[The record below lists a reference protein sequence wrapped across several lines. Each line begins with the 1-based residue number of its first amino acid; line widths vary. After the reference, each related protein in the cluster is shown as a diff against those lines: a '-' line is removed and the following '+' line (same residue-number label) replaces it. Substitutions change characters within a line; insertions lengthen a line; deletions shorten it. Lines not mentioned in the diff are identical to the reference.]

1 MIFGV
6 IQFIV
11 AALGCFIG
19 IVFGALPGMTATMA
33 VAVFLPMTYVW
44 DLGTS
49 MYFLLGLY
57 VGGISGGLVPAILIN
72 IPGTPS
78 SITAGYEGHPMAKR
92 GEGVKALRTAI
103 TASLIGGLFSLV
115 VLAFFTPIL
124 SKIAISF
131 GAAEKFLIMIFA
143 LTMIA
148 ALSKG
153 NIVKGVFTGILG
165 ILVSLIGVYAYN
177 QKLRFVP
184 SFLSTDLRDGFQLLP
199 LLIGLFAFAQILQE
213 SEEGMKACIVDES
226 ILNGKQAKKYKF
238 TQVFKGQIKNIIR
251 SSSIGTFIGILPG
264 IGGSAASLLSY
275 SQAKTWSK
283 HPELFGTGIEEGQIA
298 SETADNAVTGG
309 ALVPLLSLGIPGDA
323 TTAVLLGAFTLQGI
337 AVGPLF
343 IDRNPGLWYS
353 IILALFLCNV
363 ITYAL
368 MFFPVKQLAKI
379 IKIPKSYLYPAI
391 CLLCVVGAFSTR
403 NGVLFDVVTL
413 VLFGFI
419 AYIFNKVGLPVT
431 TFLIGFVLGG
441 DIETY
446 FMDSLQGSSG
456 YLSCFFAK
464 PADWVL
470 WLLIIVSVGYAIWDD
485 RREKKTNVE
494 NVLKRD

>member
-1 MIFGV
+1 MIFGLFQV
-6 IQFIV
+6 LI
-11 AALGCFIG
+11 AAFGCLIG
-19 IVFGALPGMTATMA
+19 IIFGALPGMTATMA
-33 VAVFLPMTYVW
+33 VAVFLPMTYMW

-57 VGGISGGLVPAILIN
+57 VGGITGGLVPAILIN

-78 SITAGYEGHPMAKR
+78 SITTGYEGHPMAKR
-92 GEGVKALRTAI
+92 GEGVRALKAGI

-115 VLAFFTPIL
+115 VLAFFTPVL

-153 NIVKGVFTGILG
+153 NIIKGVFTGMLG
-165 ILVSLIGVYAYN
+165 VFVSLIGVYSYN

-184 SFLSTDLRDGFQLLP
+184 KFLEADLRDGFQLLP
-199 LLIGLFAFAQILQE
+199 LLIGLFAFAQILEE
-213 SEEGMKACIVDES
+213 SEEGMKACIVDDN
-226 ILNGKQAKKYKF
+226 IVHGKQAKTYKF
-238 TQVFKGQIKNIIR
+238 REVFKGQTINVIR
-251 SSSIGTFIGILPG
+251 SCGIGTFLGILPG
-264 IGGSAASLLSY
+264 IGGSASSLLSY
-275 SQAKTWSK
+275 SQAKSWSK
-283 HPELFGTGIEEGQIA
+283 HPELFGTGIEEGLLA
-298 SETADNAVTGG
+298 SESANNAVTGG
-309 ALVPLLSLGIPGDA
+309 ALVPLLSLGIPGDS

-337 AVGPLF
+337 SVGPLF

-353 IILALFLCNV
+353 ILIALLVCNLL
-363 ITYAL
+363 TYAL

-413 VLFGFI
+413 VLFGFV
-419 AYIFNKVGLPVT
+419 AYFFNKFGLPVT

-446 FMDSLQGSSG
+446 FMDALQGNTG
-456 YLSCFFAK
+456 YLSCFFKK
-464 PADWVL
+464 PADWIL
-470 WLLIIVSVGYAIWDD
+470 WALILFSVGYAIWDD
-485 RREKKTNVE
+485 RREKNSNVE
-494 NVLKRD
+494 NVLKSE

>member
-6 IQFIV
+6 FQVII
-11 AALGCFIG
+11 AALGCIIG
-19 IVFGALPGMTATMA
+19 IIFGALPGMTATMA

-49 MYFLLGLY
+49 LYFLLGLY

-115 VLAFFTPIL
+115 VLAFFTPVL
-124 SKIAISF
+124 AKLAITF

-165 ILVSLIGVYAYN
+165 VFVSLIGVYSYN

-184 SFLSTDLRDGFQLLP
+184 SFLSADLRDGFQLLP
-199 LLIGLFAFAQILQE
+199 LLIGLFAFAQILEE
-213 SEEGMKACIVDES
+213 SEEGMKACIVDDS
-226 ILNGKQAKKYKF
+226 ILNGKQAKEYNF
-238 TQVFKGQIKNIIR
+238 REVFKGQTINVIR
-251 SSSIGTFIGILPG
+251 SCAIGTFIGVLPG

-275 SQAKTWSK
+275 SQAKSWSK
-283 HPELFGTGIEEGQIA
+283 HPELFGTGIEEGQLA

-309 ALVPLLSLGIPGDA
+309 ALVPLLSLGIPGDS

-337 AVGPLF
+337 SCGPLF

-353 IILALFLCNV
+353 ILLALFVCN
-363 ITYAL
+363 ILTYLL
-368 MFFPVKQLAKI
+368 MFIPVKQLAMI

-413 VLFGFI
+413 VLFGFV
-419 AYIFNKVGLPVT
+419 AYVFNKIGLPVT

-441 DIETY
+441 DIEIY
-446 FMDSLQGSSG
+446 FMDALQGSGG
-456 YLSCFFAK
+456 YLSCLFAK

-470 WLLIIVSVGYAIWDD
+470 WLLIFISVGYALWDD
-485 RREKKTNVE
+485 AREKRTNVE

>member
-1 MIFGV
+1 MIFGFFEL
-6 IQFIV
+6 IIASF
-11 AALGCFIG
+11 GCLIG
-19 IVFGALPGMTATMA
+19 IIFGALPGMTATMA
-33 VAVFLPMTYVW
+33 VAVFLPMTYLW
-44 DLGTS
+44 DLGSS

-78 SITAGYEGHPMAKR
+78 SITAGYEGHPMARR

-115 VLAFFTPIL
+115 VLAFFTPVL
-124 SKIAISF
+124 SKLAITF

-153 NIVKGVFTGILG
+153 NMVKGVFTGVLG
-165 ILVSLIGVYAYN
+165 IFVSLIGVYSYN

-184 SFLSTDLRDGFQLLP
+184 SFLQTDLRDGFQLLP
-199 LLIGLFAFAQILQE
+199 LLIGLFAFAQILEE

-238 TQVFKGQIKNIIR
+238 KEVFKGQLINVIR

-275 SQAKTWSK
+275 SQAKSWSK
-283 HPELFGTGIEEGQIA
+283 HPEKFGTGIEEGQIA

-343 IDRNPGLWYS
+343 IERNQGLWYS
-353 IILALFLCNV
+353 ILLALFICNV
-363 ITYAL
+363 LTYL
-368 MFFPVKQLAKI
+368 FMFLPVKHLAKI

-403 NGVLFDVVTL
+403 NGILFDVVTL
-413 VLFGFI
+413 VIFGFV
-419 AYIFNKVGLPVT
+419 AYFFNKFGFPVT

-441 DIETY
+441 DIEIY
-446 FMDSLQGSSG
+446 FMDALQGSGG
-456 YLSCFFAK
+456 YLSAFFAK

-470 WLLIIVSVGYAIWDD
+470 WLMIFVSIGYALWDD
-485 RREKKTNVE
+485 YREKRTNVE